1 MVFESPQGLREVE
14 PFGTQYFAWPA
25 AWPGQKP
32 GQRPGCRPW
41 RRLGQRLG
49 QRPGRR
55 PGQRPGQWPHVHANP
70 KDLITSAHAKCIVQF
85 AQIGSGDSAV
95 CPQHRP
101 SSQTV
106 FSCDRAR
113 RRPASDKGQSN
124 RVLTEG
130 GEFPLSLVVGLS
142 VIVFLCG
149 FRSRKQHARGD
160 FRRQKRQASKAS
172 AEQYKNRR
180 FASTKSTVQKNGASR
195 RGAGL
200 IFLLFGSEKCSP
212 TARPSLYIYV
222 CVYVCMCVYACT

>member
-1 MVFESPQGLREVE
+1 MWYRI
-14 PFGTQYFAWPA
+14 Y
-25 AWPGQKP
+25 
-32 GQRPGCRPW
+32 
-41 RRLGQRLG
+41 
-49 QRPGRR
+49 
-55 PGQRPGQWPHVHANP
+55 
-70 KDLITSAHAKCIVQF
+70 
-85 AQIGSGDSAV
+85 IGSGDSAV

-180 FASTKSTVQKNGASR
+180 FASTKSTVPKNGASR
-195 RGAGL
+195 RGAVL
-200 IFLLFGSEKCSP
+200 IFLCFVSKKCSR
-212 TARPSLYIYV
+212 TAFPSLFIWQHRTTCHCPPRSKSGSCSW
-222 CVYVCMCVYACT
+222 CVMPQGHRRGFRRKRSVSSLY